1 MLILTCFES
10 TSIRD
15 SIINFLRP
23 KASKNISV
31 ASSCFD
37 HFRLLRRLWIL
48 FCCGARDWMLMPPD
62 IVNDSVA
69 LDGRRQHELR
79 ALDGRSGLLLSH
91 RRKKRQFQWTLR
103 AQNCELRFKASPK
116 RVENDSIKFSFFFWS
131 PTNLRAKQ
139 KVHSGRQHCIMQS
152 NSGYS
157 KKKMFLRWQFLKSKP
172 GVHLP
177 CAMQKD
183 PLTMLCNDMKCAREH
198 KALNAKRTPNGN
210 FSFIS
215 QFRVHRNCQKADLMI
230 VKHEKEKKRLQKRYP
245 AERKFHVGFY
255 AKRRKGK
262 ERRKSRGK
270 KRMKNAKCII
280 KCSTENY

>member
-1 MLILTCFES
+1 MS
-10 TSIRD
+10 
-15 SIINFLRP
+15 
-23 KASKNISV
+23 
-31 ASSCFD
+31 
-37 HFRLLRRLWIL
+37 
-48 FCCGARDWMLMPPD
+48 
-62 IVNDSVA
+62 
-69 LDGRRQHELR
+69 
-79 ALDGRSGLLLSH
+79 
-91 RRKKRQFQWTLR
+91 
-103 AQNCELRFKASPK
+103 CELSMEEAAFFSATDEKNGNFNELSARKIANCDSKPAQKELKTIQSSSAFFLESNELARKAKSAFRK
-116 RVENDSIKFSFFFWS
+116 A
-131 PTNLRAKQ
+131 TLHYAKQ
-139 KVHSGRQHCIMQS
+139 FWLQQ
-152 NSGYS
+152 
-157 KKKMFLRWQFLKSKP
+157 KKMFLRWQFLKSKP